1 MLKMLW
7 TSEYDADFEKKL
19 EKIVDLK
26 RAGFNVHGRHKE
38 WMSED
43 EVDEA
48 LDDID
53 IFFVGYDP
61 VTERVLKN
69 HPNLKLIL
77 SVRDGPE
84 ENIDLEACSRLGIP
98 VLNSAGRNSASV
110 AELTFGLILNMARP
124 IIQVASTIWRDK
136 FNDDNFQDLRNMC
149 TKGPTASTALA
160 GKTFGIIGL
169 GKNGRRLAQIGQGF
183 QMNVIAYDPFLAK
196 EEMEKLNVKKV
207 ELNDLMAQSDYISIM
222 ARVTKDNEGLVGKEQ
237 IDLMKPTA
245 AIVNTARAK
254 LMDTDALVQALN
266 ENRIRMAAL
275 DVFEKRPPHDDLPD
289 DSKYYTVKDHR
300 LIITNHMA
308 GFCKERTQ
316 FQNDIAYENLKEFIN
331 GEELTNNCTRQ
342 VFDSP
347 EFKNRGGLIYGN
359 KSIEF

>member
-7 TSEYDADFEKKL
+7 TSEYDEDFEAKLKKV
-19 EKIVDLK
+19 VDLK

-43 EVDEA
+43 EVDAA
-48 LDDID
+48 LDGID

-61 VTERVLKN
+61 ITERVLKN
-69 HPNLKLIL
+69 HPELKLIL

-84 ENIDLEACSRLGIP
+84 ENIDLKACEAYGVP

-124 IIQVASTIWRDK
+124 MIQVASSIWRDK
-136 FNDDNFQDLRNMC
+136 FNDDNFQELRNIC
-149 TKGPTASTALA
+149 TKGPCASTALA

-169 GKNGRRLAQIGQGF
+169 GKNGKRLATIGQGF
-183 QMNVIAYDPFLAK
+183 QMNVIAYDPFISAEDMK
-196 EEMEKLNVKKV
+196 KLNVTKY
-207 ELNDLMAQSDYISIM
+207 ELNDLMAKADYISIM

-300 LIITNHMA
+300 LILTNHMA
-308 GFCKERTQ
+308 GFCLERTQ
-316 FQNDIAYENLKEFIN
+316 FQNEIAYSNLEEFIN
-331 GEELTNNCTRQ
+331 GEELTNNCTKN

-347 EFKNRGGLIYGN
+347 AFKERGGILYGSR
-359 KSIEF
+359 SINF